1 MQAVLRLQ
9 VPWAQTDF
17 QVKQTSEKYLI
28 CFTVIVSEVVVYF
41 GELPVAEPII
51 IALMCDWISVLTLK
65 HAYIIS
71 PGVAGIERK

>member
-9 VPWAQTDF
+9 VPWAQTGF

-41 GELPVAEPII
+41 GELPVAGY
-51 IALMCDWISVLTLK
+51 SVLTSK